1 MTGYRSNAGMICAA
15 GLSFAFGLIPYASAQ
30 DSHKEAQRMEAG
42 GEAVRARDE
51 LRAAAERA
59 PNDPLALESYAEFLD
74 HHHDPG
80 TRTVYQKLSDLLAR
94 NNANATERA
103 NISRRL
109 AVLDLL
115 AGDRAAA
122 EKHLGDYRSAGGR
135 NFTLAAA
142 VAPVAPSYI
151 EIPGPLRSFSR
162 MAAISPDSSSS
173 DVLASLA
180 HNVNLNGYSA
190 TRASESLE
198 PTEFMKLI
206 NRYLS
211 QARELEKLAGPSK
224 VLEVKTCDSTE
235 TGDLLRI
242 LGYRMRGG
250 CGSDVI
256 LETVNP
262 SRAFL
267 TIDSGF
273 PLAELETSLRTNRP
287 FTIDYHPSRVPILFG
302 ADYWKPASTKPDAKA
317 ESKQDQTPFI
327 DYFMADPTLCRLY
340 SALAALDPD
349 TADQIH
355 KDMPAARAKI
365 YAHIFDFFGTM
376 FEVRDGH
383 AVLPGGARSEKM
395 WSELA
400 GSTPDKGAAFFEKM
414 VEKDDGWLAAFYD
427 SFARINGPVQAYLT
441 EPEHL
446 KRFYN
451 AIRGRVTSP
460 GPARPVFRANTDLI
474 LLSARLRLDPDGKP
488 HLPGGI
494 DVWKNL
500 FAGKA
505 QAKYDP
511 RLAKAAPG
519 WKDADDVLEALFG
532 MCRKIT
538 DNEPLKIFMALTDIE
553 RNRAKP
559 LSANTVDVLV
569 REYKNIGSQYALF
582 AEAPTVS
589 DGTITSFVES
599 VRALAA
605 IKDTALRSDAAGTL
619 QSLASFWQIFVRQNN
634 IRENAADAAMAETV
648 ALFAKIQTQRDLF
661 DAGEKGLRG
670 LLKAANAPNPA
681 GPVQDQ
687 LMDLL
692 AGTKP
697 AGNAALEDAHEQ
709 MLRQMTQ
716 VFEAQRLVSL
726 DTIFGLSERLENAA
740 TGQKLDVAA
749 AAKLAGRITETQLPR
764 SALSTRER
772 TEMSAG
778 YWTDKH
784 IDAERKLNLRA
795 SIDKA
800 GADPQKL
807 RDVRGGLAPVLRDT
821 LVGLNYVHYAPPGA
835 QVLFTNPAFVRSHD
849 FIGNPERPRTW
860 LGTEVA
866 GSGWPTNAGGRLTG
880 SLIALPYALAEA
892 EQNFLIPSREQAL
905 IWGDLVPQMILT
917 AVVPRWWNVTPT
929 QLHWV
934 GLHMNY
940 AQTALAEAA
949 LDEASRKRVLAVLDH
964 YVPPARL
971 RKIEHQLQE
980 GEVRAAVENV
990 VPSEMY
996 LLARELAVM
1005 ETSSEP
1011 SSSELLR
1018 DIRQLT
1024 VDAPTELTPRAISHA
1039 FGTPKPMLS
1048 TSYQPEL
1055 LNLRTFPT
1063 LMGYS
1068 SRILAESWESNLL
1081 YYAALADD
1089 VHMAPAELNLRVPEW
1104 TQQTVE
1110 RIFATHLDD
1119 WPALLRSLRL
1129 VGDEVR
1135 EKARKQTLAESK
1147 ADSKALN

>member
-1 MTGYRSNAGMICAA
+1 MTQPTQHPAERVRRQSTRFTFAA
-15 GLSFAFGLIPYASAQ
+15 GLIFGTGSILIPSVLAQ
-30 DSHKEAQRMEAG
+30 APDGKKDAQKLEQA
-42 GEAVRARDE
+42 GEAIRARDQ
-51 LRAAAERA
+51 LRVAADRS
-59 PNDPLALESYAEFLD
+59 PNDPLALEAYAEFLD
-74 HHHDPG
+74 HHRDPG
-80 TRTVYQKLSDLLAR
+80 ARASYQKLSDLLAR
-94 NNANATERA
+94 NGASATERA
-103 NISRRL
+103 SVARKL
-109 AVLDLL
+109 AILDLL
-115 AGDRAAA
+115 AGDRTNAD
-122 EKHLGDYRSAGGR
+122 KHLGDYRAAGGR
-135 NFTLAAA
+135 GLSLNPAPSAPAA
-142 VAPVAPSYI
+142 VTYI
-151 EIPGPLRSFSR
+151 EVPGPLRSFSR
-162 MAAISPDSSSS
+162 MAAISPDARSE
-173 DVLASLA
+173 DVLAALA

-198 PTEFMKLI
+198 PTEFLKLI
-206 NRYLS
+206 NRYLAQS
-211 QARELEKLAGPSK
+211 RELEKLSGADK
-224 VLEVKTCDSTE
+224 VLSVKTCESAE
-235 TGDLLRI
+235 TGDLLRV

-250 CGSDVI
+250 CGSDVV

-273 PLAELETSLRTNRP
+273 PLAELETALRTNRP
-287 FTIDYHPSRVPILFG
+287 FTLDYHPAKIPIIYG
-302 ADYWKPASTKPDAKA
+302 ADYWRPAAATAVATAKQ
-317 ESKQDQTPFI
+317 EQTPFI
-327 DYFMADPTLCRLY
+327 DYFMSDPTLCRLY

-365 YAHIFDFFGTM
+365 YAHVFDFFGTM
-376 FEVRDGH
+376 FEVRDGK

-400 GSTPDKGAAFFEKM
+400 GSTPDKGAAFFEKL

-446 KRFYN
+446 KRFYT

-488 HLPGGI
+488 HLPGGL
-494 DVWKNL
+494 DTWKNL

-519 WKDADDVLEALFG
+519 WKDGEDVLEALFG

-559 LSANTVDVLV
+559 LSANTVDLLV
-569 REYKNIGSQYALF
+569 REYKAMGSQYALF
-582 AEAPTVS
+582 AEAPSISDATIASFLESARAVS
-589 DGTITSFVES
+589 TT
-599 VRALAA
+599 
-605 IKDTALRSDAAGTL
+605 KDLGLRSDAAGIF

-634 IRENAADAAMAETV
+634 IAESDADS
-648 ALFAKIQTQRDLF
+648 ALAQMVVPFAKLQGQRDLF

-670 LLKAANAPNPA
+670 LLLAAKAPTT
-681 GPVQDQ
+681 GSVQDH

-697 AGNAALEDAHEQ
+697 VGEGALADAHEQ

-716 VFEAQRLVSL
+716 VFEAQRLASL
-726 DTIFGLSERLENAA
+726 DTILGLSEKIESAA
-740 TGQKLDVAA
+740 SGQKMDTANVT
-749 AAKLAGRITETQLPR
+749 KFAGRITEIQLPR
-764 SALSTRER
+764 NTLTTRER

-784 IDAERKLNLRA
+784 IDGERKLNLRA
-795 SIDKA
+795 AIEKA
-800 GADPQKL
+800 SADPQKL

-849 FIGNPERPRTW
+849 FVGNPDRQKTW
-860 LGTEVA
+860 TTTEVV
-866 GSGWPTNAGGRLTG
+866 GSGWPANAGGRLAG
-880 SLIALPYALAEA
+880 SLVALPYALAEA

-949 LDEASRKRVLAVLDH
+949 LDDATRKRVLAVLDH

-971 RKIEHQLQE
+971 RKIERQLQA

-996 LLARELAVM
+996 LLAREL
-1005 ETSSEP
+1005 SEEDRE
-1011 SSSELLR
+1011 SGLAK

-1024 VDAPTELTPRAISHA
+1024 VDAPAQLTPRAISHA

-1081 YYAALADD
+1081 YYAALADE
-1089 VHMAPAELNLRVPEW
+1089 VHLAPAELNLRVPEW

-1110 RIFATHLDD
+1110 HIFATHLDD

-1129 VGDEVR
+1129 VGDDVR
-1135 EKARKQTLAESK
+1135 EKARKQMVAG
-1147 ADSKALN
+1147 N